1 MTQIEAKLESMG
13 LTLPTPP
20 APVANYVRAVQVGN
34 LVFLSGSGPTQ
45 NGKFAYQGKVG
56 GERTI
61 EEGYQAA
68 RIVALNLL
76 SSLKETI
83 GDLDKVERIVKL
95 LGMVN
100 CTEDFGDHPKVING
114 ASDLFVELFG
124 ERGRHARSA
133 VGMQSLPSQITV
145 EIEMIVQVQ
154 DA

>member
-1 MTQIEAKLESMG
+1 VTQIEAKLESMG
-13 LTLPTPP
+13 LTLPAPP

-34 LVFLSGSGPTQ
+34 LVFLSGHGPTRD
-45 NGKFAYQGKVG
+45 GKFAFQGKVG

-68 RIVALNLL
+68 QVVMLNLL
-76 SSLKETI
+76 ASLKEKI
-83 GDLDKVERIVKL
+83 GDLDRVQQIVKL

-100 CTEDFGDHPKVING
+100 CPEDFGDHPRVING
-114 ASDLFVELFG
+114 ASDLLVELYG

-145 EIEMIVQVQ
+145 EIEMIVQI
-154 DA
+154 AES